1 MIACADRTWTLQL
14 TDALLLAD
22 LTASVD
28 TETACI
34 DALHDAVR
42 LEVIHDGADDAS
54 LRIVFD
60 ACTIELQLTRTG
72 EDAVEIASTLVNTSA
87 VAMRVRAVQP
97 LRHVGEWGSRGPC
110 TVASSARVHTVP
122 FERFYGF
129 DGARG
134 IDRNEPHTSHWFAAV
149 EDGARSITWSIASV
163 PAGFVRWH
171 VTPLQSHTPGRR
183 VLQWSC
189 DIDVMSGMRGVLLA
203 AGVRLAL
210 GTVRLALERL
220 PAPEALRA
228 AARRCAAVTDVS
240 LPPHPPTGWCS
251 WYAVGPEVTADLV
264 RTTLDTLESDMARSL
279 FDVLPPLEVVQID
292 DGWMRVPGTR
302 TTGAPRVD
310 ERKFP
315 EGMAA
320 IAAEIAAHGRV
331 PGLWL
336 RPFEGWPDTSET
348 PAWARGRCID
358 LSDDGALEWVRGLAR
373 RVVGEWGFRYLKIDF
388 ASYDMFGAWGMELTH
403 TRGARL
409 RPRDETRTNAQLM
422 RAGFAAL
429 REGAGQDVYIV
440 GCNVPLGCAIGLVDG
455 MRIGDDVDAANDDR
469 TRTMGMG
476 AIDALGWMNGVL
488 WWIDPDVV
496 LLAPASG
503 AAFAREW
510 ADRVTAA
517 AGAVFIS

>member
-1 MIACADRTWTLQL
+1 MIVCSERTWTLQL
-14 TDALLLAD
+14 GDELVLAD
-22 LTASVD
+22 LTASVE
-28 TETACI
+28 TETAFI

-42 LEVIHDGADDAS
+42 LNVEHDGADDA
-54 LRIVFD
+54 LLHVVFD
-60 ACTIELQLTRTG
+60 DCTIELELHRAG
-72 EDAVEIASTLVNTSA
+72 EAAVEIACTLVNTSA
-87 VAMRVRAVQP
+87 VAMRVRTVQP
-97 LRHVGEWGSRGPC
+97 LRHAGEWGSRGPC

-129 DGARG
+129 DGAHG
-134 IDRNEPHTSHWFAAV
+134 IDRNAPHTSHWFAAV
-149 EDGARSITWSIASV
+149 EDGTRSITWSIASV

-183 VLQWSC
+183 VLQWNC
-189 DIDVMSGMRGVLLA
+189 DIDVMCGMRGVLLP
-203 AGVRLAL
+203 AGARLAL
-210 GTVRLALERL
+210 GTVRLAFERL
-220 PAPEALRA
+220 PAQEALRA
-228 AARRCAAVTDVS
+228 AARRCAAVTDVA

-264 RTTLDTLESDMARSL
+264 RATLDLLESGTSL
-279 FDVLPPLEVVQID
+279 PVFDVPPPLEVVQID

-302 TTGAPRVD
+302 TLGSPVVD
-310 ERKFP
+310 EGKIP
-315 EGMAA
+315 DGMAA
-320 IAAEIAAHGRV
+320 IAAEIAGRGRV

-336 RPFEGWPDTSET
+336 RPFEGWPDAPDT

-358 LSDDGALEWVRGLAR
+358 LSDAAALDWVRGLAR
-373 RVVGEWGFRYLKIDF
+373 RVTGEWGFQYLKIDF
-388 ASYDMFGAWGMELTH
+388 ASYDMFGLWGMELTR
-403 TRGARL
+403 TRGTRL
-409 RPRDETRTNAQLM
+409 QPRDETCTNAQMM

-429 REGAGQDVYIV
+429 REGAGADVYIV

-488 WWIDPDVV
+488 WWNDPDVV
-496 LLAPASG
+496 LLAPTSG
-503 AAFAREW
+503 AAFARAW

-517 AGAVFIS
+517 AGAIFIS